1 MAQTKTQFG
10 YRSAPRSGSGGR
22 EAAEHA
28 VVVVG
33 AGPVGLSLAI
43 DLAQRGQSVVLL
55 DDADRIGEGSRAIC
69 FSKRSLEFWDRL
81 GIGQRMVDKGVVW
94 SVGKIF
100 HGDSQL
106 YQFNLLPEEGHKR
119 PAFINLQQFYAEAY
133 LVDRV
138 EELPAIDLRW
148 RNKVIGLEQRNDHVR
163 ADDRDAGWPLSA
175 ARRLSSSPA
184 TAPVRR
190 CGRWSGAEF
199 AGQVF
204 EDQFLIADVKMTAE
218 FPTERWFWFDPPFH
232 AGRSALLHKQPDD
245 IWRIDLQLSRYADPA
260 FEKQP
265 ENVRP
270 RIARM
275 LGHDKFDFEW
285 ISLYKFQCR
294 RMDRFI
300 HGRVIFAGDAA
311 HQVSPFG
318 ARGANSGLEDA
329 ENIAWKLDRVLRGTS
344 PEALLESYHTER
356 SAAADENI
364 RESTRSTD
372 FMAPASHQEARLRKA
387 VLSLAKETEFG
398 KRMVNGGRLSVP
410 SIYDTPLST
419 ADGDAWRGGPRPGA
433 SMPDAP
439 IAAPIWPADVP
450 DRSFHRR
457 GNAVHAAGVRQWRG
471 DRCARGRWPIRIGGE
486 GGFADRQGTGWRALR
501 RRTRHRLSAAAR
513 RLCRRAL
520 PAPDAGRRSTPRWRA
535 PPAELRFCHDAVHQ
549 LEFCQAGR
557 CLPRHRR
564 GASRVERDA
573 KRRPRCRA
581 GAGARQ
587 SYRRHRGAAM
597 KPSRS
602 PSGGCSMP
610 ASSSNSSNNRI
621 HGLERRKGLN

>member
-1 MAQTKTQFG
+1 MAQAENQAKTQFG
-10 YRSAPRSGSGGR
+10 YRRHPDQDKAG
-22 EAAEHA
+22 ADVAEYP

-43 DLAQRGQSVVLL
+43 DLAQRGQAVVLL

-100 HGDSQL
+100 HGHSQL
-106 YQFNLLPEEGHKR
+106 YQFNLLPEQGHKR

-138 EELPAIDLRW
+138 EELSSIDLRW
-148 RNKVIGLEQRNDHVR
+148 RNKVVGLEQRNDYVALAVLTPDGPYQMHAQFVV
-163 ADDRDAGWPLSA
+163 ACDG
-175 ARRLSSSPA
+175 ARSSLRQM
-184 TAPVRR
+184 V
-190 CGRWSGAEF
+190 GAEF

-204 EDQFLIADVKMTAE
+204 EDQFLIADVRMTSE

-245 IWRIDLQLSRYADPA
+245 IWRIDLQLNRDADPVV
-260 FEKQP
+260 EKLP

-329 ENIAWKLDRVLRGTS
+329 ENLSWKLDRVLRRQS
-344 PEALLESYHTER
+344 PEGLLESYHIER

-372 FMAPASHQEARLRKA
+372 FMAPSSHQEARLRKA
-387 VLSLAKETEFG
+387 VLSLARETEFG
-398 KRMVNGGRLSVP
+398 KRMVNAGRLSVP
-410 SIYDTPLST
+410 SVYETPLST
-419 ADGDAWRGGPRPGA
+419 DDGDMWAGGPRPGA

-439 IAAPIWPADVP
+439 LSARSGDAMFLTEAFAQNGTRFTWLEFGNGAATDMP
-450 DRSFHRR
+450 D
-457 GNAVHAAGVRQWRG
+457 GIGV
-471 DRCARGRWPIRIGGE
+471 IRIGGADGFVDTE
-486 GGFADRQGTGWRALR
+486 GL
-501 RRTRHRLSAAAR
+501 
-513 RLCRRAL
+513 
-520 PAPDAGRRSTPRWRA
+520 
-535 PPAELRFCHDAVHQ
+535 
-549 LEFCQAGR
+549 
-557 CLPRHRR
+557 
-564 GASRVERDA
+564 
-573 KRRPRCRA
+573 
-581 GAGARQ
+581 AGAR
-587 SYRRHRGAAM
+587 YDAEPGTGYLLRPDGYVAARFRHPTRTAVDAAL
-597 KPSRS
+597 SR
-602 PSGGCSMP
+602 
-610 ASSSNSSNNRI
+610 AS
-621 HGLERRKGLN
+621 GLN

>member
-1 MAQTKTQFG
+1 MGQANRQANTLAKTQFG
-10 YRSAPRSGSGGR
+10 YRRHPDQDRVATDV
-22 EAAEHA
+22 AEYP

-69 FSKRSLEFWDRL
+69 FSKRSLEYWDRL
-81 GIGQRMVDKGVVW
+81 GVGGRMVDKGVVW

-100 HGDSQL
+100 HGASQL

-133 LVDRV
+133 LVDRAAQ
-138 EELPAIDLRW
+138 LPGIDLRW
-148 RNKVIGLEQRNDHVR
+148 RNKVSGLERRNDYVALTIDTPEGPYRLHAQYVI
-163 ADDRDAGWPLSA
+163 ACDG
-175 ARRLSSSPA
+175 ARSSLRQM
-184 TAPVRR
+184 V
-190 CGRWSGAEF
+190 GAEF
-199 AGQVF
+199 PGQVF
-204 EDQFLIADVKMTAE
+204 EDQFLIADVRMTAA

-232 AGRSALLHKQPDD
+232 AGRSALLHRQPDD
-245 IWRIDLQLSRYADPA
+245 IWRIDLQLHPDSDPA
-260 FEKQP
+260 VETKP

-275 LGHDKFDFEW
+275 LGHDKFEFEW

-294 RMDRFI
+294 RMDRLL

-329 ENIAWKLDRVLRGTS
+329 ENLSWKLDRVLRGKS
-344 PEALLESYHTER
+344 PASLLESYHTER

-372 FMAPASHQEARLRKA
+372 FMAPSSHQEARLRKA

-419 ADGDAWRGGPRPGA
+419 TDSDGWRGGPRPGA

-439 IAAPIWPADVP
+439 VTSTANEDTFLTDSFVREGRRFTLLEFGNGADIDAPQEI
-450 DRSFHRR
+450 
-457 GNAVHAAGVRQWRG
+457 GV
-471 DRCARGRWPIRIGGE
+471 IRIGGE
-486 GGFADRQGTGWRALR
+486 GGLVDAEGLAIKRYDAEPGTAYLLR
-501 RRTRHRLSAAAR
+501 PDGYVAAR
-513 RLCRRAL
+513 
-520 PAPDAGRRSTPRWRA
+520 
-535 PPAELRFCHDAVHQ
+535 F
-549 LEFCQAGR
+549 
-557 CLPRHRR
+557 RH
-564 GASRVERDA
+564 A
-573 KRRPRCRA
+573 
-581 GAGARQ
+581 
-587 SYRRHRGAAM
+587 
-597 KPSRS
+597 
-602 PSGGCSMP
+602 
-610 ASSSNSSNNRI
+610 
-621 HGLERRKGLN
+621 

>member
-1 MAQTKTQFG
+1 MVADATILSRATPLGQSNVSMAQSRNQFG
-10 YRSAPRSGSGGR
+10 YRRHADQDRTGAD
-22 EAAEHA
+22 AAEHP

-55 DDADRIGEGSRAIC
+55 DDADRIGEGSRAIM
-69 FSKRSLEFWDRL
+69 FSKRSLEYWDRL
-81 GIGQRMVDKGVVW
+81 GVGNRMVGKGVEW

-100 HGDSQL
+100 HGASLL
-106 YQFNLLPEEGHKR
+106 YQFNLLPEGGHKR

-138 EELPAIDLRW
+138 QELAAIDLRW
-148 RNKVIGLEQRNDHVR
+148 RNKVIGLEQRNDHSVLTIETPDGPYLLR
-163 ADDRDAGWPLSA
+163 ATYVVACDG
-175 ARRLSSSPA
+175 ARSSLRKM
-184 TAPVRR
+184 V
-190 CGRWSGAEF
+190 GAEF
-199 AGQVF
+199 AGKVF

-245 IWRIDLQLSRYADPA
+245 VWRIDLQLNRHADPA
-260 FEKQP
+260 VEKQP

-275 LGHDKFDFEW
+275 LGHDKFEFEW

-329 ENIAWKLDRVLRGTS
+329 ENLAWKLDRILRKTS
-344 PEALLESYHTER
+344 PEALLDSYDIER
-356 SAAADENI
+356 STAADENI

-372 FMAPASHQEARLRKA
+372 FMAPNSHQEARLRKA

-410 SIYDTPLST
+410 SVYDSPLST
-419 ADGDAWRGGPRPGA
+419 ADHDAWRGGPRPGA

-439 IAAPIWPADVP
+439 IAAPSGEGMFLTDAFVLERERFALLAFGNGADHDLP
-450 DRSFHRR
+450 E
-457 GNAVHAAGVRQWRG
+457 GMGV
-471 DRCARGRWPIRIGGE
+471 IRIGGE
-486 GGFADRQGTGWRALR
+486 GGLVDSQGL
-501 RRTRHRLSAAAR
+501 
-513 RLCRRAL
+513 
-520 PAPDAGRRSTPRWRA
+520 AGRRYDAEPGTAYLLRPDGYVAARFRHPTRA
-535 PPAELRFCHDAVHQ
+535 ALDAA
-549 LEFCQAGR
+549 LGR
-557 CLPRHRR
+557 
-564 GASRVERDA
+564 A
-573 KRRPRCRA
+573 
-581 GAGARQ
+581 
-587 SYRRHRGAAM
+587 
-597 KPSRS
+597 
-602 PSGGCSMP
+602 CS
-610 ASSSNSSNNRI
+610 
-621 HGLERRKGLN
+621 LN

>member
-10 YRSAPRSGSGGR
+10 YRRHPDQDRVGTNL
-22 EAAEHA
+22 AEHA

-55 DDADRIGEGSRAIC
+55 DDADRIGEGSRAIM

-81 GIGQRMVDKGVVW
+81 GVGDRMVEKGVVW

-100 HGDSQL
+100 YGASLL
-106 YQFNLLPEEGHKR
+106 YQYNLLPEGGHKR
-119 PAFINLQQFYAEAY
+119 PAFINLQQFHVEAY
-133 LVDRV
+133 LVDRAR
-138 EELPAIDLRW
+138 ELPAIDLRW
-148 RNKVIGLEQRNDHVR
+148 RNKVIALEQRNDCVVLTIDTPDGPYQMNAAYVVACDGAR
-163 ADDRDAGWPLSA
+163 SSLRQMVGAG
-175 ARRLSSSPA
+175 
-184 TAPVRR
+184 
-190 CGRWSGAEF
+190 F

-232 AGRSALLHKQPDD
+232 AGRSALLHRQPDD
-245 IWRIDLQLSRYADPA
+245 IWRIDLQLHPDADPVA
-260 FEKQP
+260 EKRP

-294 RMDRFI
+294 RMDKFL

-329 ENIAWKLDRVLRGTS
+329 ENIAWKLDRVLRGIS
-344 PEALLESYHTER
+344 PETLLDSYFIER

-372 FMAPASHQEARLRKA
+372 FMAPNSQQEARLRKA
-387 VLSLAKETEFG
+387 VLSLARETEFG
-398 KRMVNGGRLSVP
+398 KRMVNGGRATVP
-410 SIYDTPLST
+410 SVYDTPLST
-419 ADGDAWRGGPRPGA
+419 ADRDAWRGGPRPGA

-439 IAAPIWPADVP
+439 IA
-450 DRSFHRR
+450 DRSGQPMFLTEAFINAGTQFRLLAF
-457 GNAVHAAGVRQWRG
+457 GNGAAVDAPDGVE
-471 DRCARGRWPIRIGGE
+471 AIRVGE
-486 GGFADRQGTGWRALR
+486 GGFADTQGLAGVRYDAEPGTTYLLR
-501 RRTRHRLSAAAR
+501 PDGYVAAR
-513 RLCRRAL
+513 FRHPTRPALDAALARA
-520 PAPDAGRRSTPRWRA
+520 A
-535 PPAELRFCHDAVHQ
+535 
-549 LEFCQAGR
+549 
-557 CLPRHRR
+557 
-564 GASRVERDA
+564 
-573 KRRPRCRA
+573 
-581 GAGARQ
+581 
-587 SYRRHRGAAM
+587 
-597 KPSRS
+597 
-602 PSGGCSMP
+602 
-610 ASSSNSSNNRI
+610 
-621 HGLERRKGLN
+621 GLNRGLS

>member
-1 MAQTKTQFG
+1 MVRSSKIQFG
-10 YRSAPRSGSGGR
+10 YARHADQDRSEGDPAH
-22 EAAEHA
+22 HA

-81 GIGQRMVDKGVVW
+81 GVGQRMVDKGVVW

-106 YQFNLLPEEGHKR
+106 YQFNLLPEQGHKR

-138 EELPAIDLRW
+138 ETLPAVDLRW
-148 RNKVIGLEQRNDHVR
+148 RNKVAGLERRNDHVVLTIETPDGPYWLR
-163 ADDRDAGWPLSA
+163 ANYVVACDG
-175 ARRLSSSPA
+175 ARSSLRQMA
-184 TAPVRR
+184 
-190 CGRWSGAEF
+190 GAEF
-199 AGQVF
+199 TGQMF

-232 AGRSALLHKQPDD
+232 AGRSALLHRQPDD
-245 IWRIDLQLSRYADPA
+245 IWRIDLQLHPDADPVV
-260 FEKQP
+260 ERRP

-275 LGHDKFDFEW
+275 LGHDKFEFEW

-294 RMDRFI
+294 RMERFL
-300 HGRVIFAGDAA
+300 HGRVLFAGDAA

-329 ENIAWKLDRVLRGTS
+329 ENLAWKLDRVLSGTS
-344 PEALLESYHTER
+344 PEALLETYHTER

-372 FMAPASHQEARLRKA
+372 FMAPSSNQEARLRKA
-387 VLSLAKETEFG
+387 VLSLAKEIEFG
-398 KRMVNGGRLSVP
+398 KRMINGGRLSVP
-410 SIYDTPLST
+410 SMYDSPLST
-419 ADGDAWRGGPRPGA
+419 ADRDAWRGGPQPGA

-439 IAAPIWPADVP
+439 VTPRDGEAGFLTEAFIKAGTRFTLLAFSNGAAIDAPDDV
-450 DRSFHRR
+450 
-457 GNAVHAAGVRQWRG
+457 AV
-471 DRCARGRWPIRIGGE
+471 IRIGGDGLSDPAGLAGQRYDAE
-486 GGFADRQGTGWRALR
+486 PGTAYLLR
-501 RRTRHRLSAAAR
+501 PDGYVAAR
-513 RLCRRAL
+513 FRHPTRSAVDLALARA
-520 PAPDAGRRSTPRWRA
+520 
-535 PPAELRFCHDAVHQ
+535 
-549 LEFCQAGR
+549 
-557 CLPRHRR
+557 
-564 GASRVERDA
+564 
-573 KRRPRCRA
+573 
-581 GAGARQ
+581 
-587 SYRRHRGAAM
+587 
-597 KPSRS
+597 
-602 PSGGCSMP
+602 SGF
-610 ASSSNSSNNRI
+610 N
-621 HGLERRKGLN
+621 

>member
-1 MAQTKTQFG
+1 MTQTKTQFG
-10 YRSAPRSGSGGR
+10 YRRHPDQDRSGAN
-22 EAAEHA
+22 AAEYP

-100 HGDSQL
+100 HGATQL

-138 EELPAIDLRW
+138 EELAAIDLRW
-148 RNKVIGLEQRNDHVR
+148 RNKVIGLKQRNDHVLLTIETPDGPYR
-163 ADDRDAGWPLSA
+163 LHANFVVACDG
-175 ARRLSSSPA
+175 ARSSLRQM
-184 TAPVRR
+184 V
-190 CGRWSGAEF
+190 GAEF

-204 EDQFLIADVKMTAE
+204 EDQFLIADVKMTAA

-245 IWRIDLQLSRYADPA
+245 IWRIDLQLHPDADPVV
-260 FEKQP
+260 EKRP

-294 RMDRFI
+294 RMDRFL

-329 ENIAWKLDRVLRGTS
+329 ENIAWKLDRVLRGSS

-372 FMAPASHQEARLRKA
+372 FMAPSSNQEARLRKA

-398 KRMVNGGRLSVP
+398 KRMVNAGRLSVP
-410 SIYDTPLST
+410 SIYHSPLST
-419 ADGDAWRGGPRPGA
+419 ADADKWRGGPRPGA

-439 IAAPIWPADVP
+439 IAERSGRSMFLTEAFIGKGTRFTLLAFGNGVSSEVP
-450 DRSFHRR
+450 D
-457 GNAVHAAGVRQWRG
+457 GVSTL
-471 DRCARGRWPIRIGGE
+471 RIGGDD
-486 GGFADRQGTGWRALR
+486 GFVDAAGLAAQRYDAEPGTAYLLR
-501 RRTRHRLSAAAR
+501 PDGYVAAR
-513 RLCRRAL
+513 
-520 PAPDAGRRSTPRWRA
+520 
-535 PPAELRFCHDAVHQ
+535 F
-549 LEFCQAGR
+549 
-557 CLPRHRR
+557 RH
-564 GASRVERDA
+564 
-573 KRRPRCRA
+573 
-581 GAGARQ
+581 
-587 SYRRHRGAAM
+587 
-597 KPSRS
+597 PSR
-602 PSGGCSMP
+602 PSLDAALARAAGH
-610 ASSSNSSNNRI
+610 N
-621 HGLERRKGLN
+621 

>member
-10 YRSAPRSGSGGR
+10 YRRHPDQDRAGSNI
-22 EAAEHA
+22 AEHA

-100 HGDSQL
+100 HGEQLL
-106 YQFNLLPEEGHKR
+106 YQFNLLPEQGHKR

-138 EELPAIDLRW
+138 GELPAIDLRW
-148 RNKVIGLEQRNDHVR
+148 RNKVTGLEPHNDHVALTIQTPDGPYR
-163 ADDRDAGWPLSA
+163 LNAQYVIACDG
-175 ARRLSSSPA
+175 ARSSLRQM
-184 TAPVRR
+184 V
-190 CGRWSGAEF
+190 GAEF

-204 EDQFLIADVKMTAE
+204 EDQFLIADVKMTAA

-245 IWRIDLQLSRYADPA
+245 IWRIDLQLNRFADPA
-260 FEKQP
+260 VEKLP

-294 RMDRFI
+294 RMNRFV

-329 ENIAWKLDRVLRGTS
+329 ENLAWKLDRVLRGTS
-344 PEALLESYHTER
+344 PEVLLESYHTER

-372 FMAPASHQEARLRKA
+372 FMAPNSHQEARLRKA

-398 KRMVNGGRLSVP
+398 KRMVNAGRLSTP
-410 SIYDTPLST
+410 SIYETPLST
-419 ADGDAWRGGPRPGA
+419 ADGDNWHGGPRPGA
-433 SMPDAP
+433 SMADAP
-439 IAAPIWPADVP
+439 VAGPGGEPMFLTDAFIGAGTRFTLLTFSNGAAPELPE
-450 DRSFHRR
+450 
-457 GNAVHAAGVRQWRG
+457 GTGAV
-471 DRCARGRWPIRIGGE
+471 RIGGE
-486 GGFADRQGTGWRALR
+486 GGLADSAGL
-501 RRTRHRLSAAAR
+501 AAAR
-513 RLCRRAL
+513 YDAEPGTAYLLRPDGYVAARFRHPTREGLDAALARA
-520 PAPDAGRRSTPRWRA
+520 AGI
-535 PPAELRFCHDAVHQ
+535 
-549 LEFCQAGR
+549 
-557 CLPRHRR
+557 
-564 GASRVERDA
+564 
-573 KRRPRCRA
+573 
-581 GAGARQ
+581 
-587 SYRRHRGAAM
+587 
-597 KPSRS
+597 
-602 PSGGCSMP
+602 
-610 ASSSNSSNNRI
+610 N
-621 HGLERRKGLN
+621 

>member
-1 MAQTKTQFG
+1 MAQANSQAEIQAKTRFG
-10 YRSAPRSGSGGR
+10 YRRHADQDIG
-22 EAAEHA
+22 AADIAMHGVA
-28 VVVVG
+28 VVG

-43 DLAQRGQSVVLL
+43 DLAQRGHQVVLL

-81 GIGQRMVDKGVVW
+81 GVGQRMVDKGVVW
-94 SVGKIF
+94 KVGKIF
-100 HGDSQL
+100 HGAALL
-106 YQFNLLPEEGHKR
+106 YQFDLLPEQGHKR

-138 EELPAIDLRW
+138 TELPDISLRW
-148 RNKVIGLEQRNDHVR
+148 CNKVVGLERRNDHVIITVDTPDGPYR
-163 ADDRDAGWPLSA
+163 IGAKYVVACDGARSA
-175 ARRLSSSPA
+175 LRQM
-184 TAPVRR
+184 V
-190 CGRWSGAEF
+190 GAEF

-245 IWRIDLQLSRYADPA
+245 IWRIDLQLNRDADPVA
-260 FEKQP
+260 EKRP

-275 LGHDKFDFEW
+275 LGHDQFDFEW

-294 RMDRFI
+294 RMARFI

-329 ENIAWKLDRVLRGTS
+329 ENLAWKLDRVLRKAS
-344 PEALLESYHTER
+344 PEALLESYHVER

-372 FMAPASHQEARLRKA
+372 FMAPATRQEARLRKA

-410 SIYDTPLST
+410 SIYQTPLST
-419 ADGDAWRGGPRPGA
+419 SDGEAWRGGPRPGA
-433 SMPDAP
+433 SMVDAP
-439 IAAPIWPADVP
+439 IAAASGEAEYLTDA
-450 DRSFHRR
+450 FL
-457 GNAVHAAGVRQWRG
+457 
-471 DRCARGRWPIRIGGE
+471 RC
-486 GGFADRQGTGWRALR
+486 
-501 RRTRHRLSAAAR
+501 
-513 RLCRRAL
+513 
-520 PAPDAGRRSTPRWRA
+520 GRRFT
-535 PPAELRFCHDAVHQ
+535 LI
-549 LEFCQAGR
+549 EFANG
-557 CLPRHRR
+557 
-564 GASRVERDA
+564 
-573 KRRPRCRA
+573 
-581 GAGARQ
+581 
-587 SYRRHRGAAM
+587 
-597 KPSRS
+597 
-602 PSGGCSMP
+602 
-610 ASSSNSSNNRI
+610 
-621 HGLERRKGLN
+621 